1 MAKMTMPKTGMTQQD
16 PIGDMARTYE
26 AMLPRQFGGAVNL
39 FIHPMAG
46 AAAMSALGFGVA
58 SHAVGLWMG
67 AVAGAA
73 DAQRRM
79 LASAAEAGTEPKPA
93 PRPAP
98 KPRKAAKLELVS
110 SNPAPAS
117 AAAMRSAAADAER
130 VAANVA
136 RTARKI
142 AEQAA
147 EEANRATDVAVEI
160 AEAAAKPEGPT
171 KPKGMERPAKVD
183 DLKAISGV
191 GPKLEQVLNRLGI
204 WTYPQIAELTDGE
217 IAWLDQELGFSGRI
231 GRDDWTGQAQALAYA
246 GGR

>member
-79 LASAAEAGTEPKPA
+79 LASAAEASTEPKPG
-93 PRPAP
+93 PKSAP

-117 AAAMRSAAADAER
+117 AAAMLSAAADAET
-130 VAANVA
+130 VAVNAA
-136 RTARKI
+136 RTARKV
-142 AEQAA
+142 AEQAT

-160 AEAAAKPEGPT
+160 AEAAATPDGPT
-171 KPKGMERPAKVD
+171 KRKGMERPAKVD

-204 WTYPQIAELTDGE
+204 WTYSQIAELTDGE

-231 GRDDWTGQAQALAYA
+231 GRDDWTGQAQALANA

>member
-79 LASAAEAGTEPKPA
+79 LASAAEAGTEP
-93 PRPAP
+93 RPAP

-117 AAAMRSAAADAER
+117 AAAIRSAAADAER

-142 AEQAA
+142 AEQAT

-160 AEAAAKPEGPT
+160 AEAAATPDGPT